1 MSSSGTRSG
10 RAAGSW
16 ACGSGS
22 VVARC
27 ARVSSARGAGAEFA
41 HQSTRSPAALEA
53 LACRIF
59 VRGGCRSNF
68 GGGVGCPGWGHNPSP
83 MARIARRAEIATR
96 IYADSWDDAG
106 ASYGRLEQVWGAA
119 AAPEVP
125 RRGTRGAAAA
135 PEVPPRHLGPA
146 PEVPPRHPGPA
157 PEVPPRHLRCRHHT
171 ERKLAG
177 HVDSP
182 SRAQIAPPRWLHT
195 PVGVPWR

>member
-1 MSSSGTRSG
+1 MVPEIGYGAAGTRG
-10 RAAGSW
+10 AARAGAAAGRDAMEIHISSVPR
-16 ACGSGS
+16 AYLGSNLL
-22 VVARC
+22 V
-27 ARVSSARGAGAEFA
+27 GA
-41 HQSTRSPAALEA
+41 
-53 LACRIF
+53 
-59 VRGGCRSNF
+59 
-68 GGGVGCPGWGHNPSP
+68 
-83 MARIARRAEIATR
+83 
-96 IYADSWDDAG
+96 
-106 ASYGRLEQVWGAA
+106 QVWGAA

-146 PEVPPRHPGPA
+146 PEVPPRHLGPA